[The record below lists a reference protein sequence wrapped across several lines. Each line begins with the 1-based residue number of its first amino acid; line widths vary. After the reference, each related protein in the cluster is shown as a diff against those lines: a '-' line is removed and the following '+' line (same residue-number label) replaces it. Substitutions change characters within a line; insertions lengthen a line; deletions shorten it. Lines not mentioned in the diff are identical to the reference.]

1 MKNLFKLT
9 SAAAVLVAMTS
20 CSSDILS
27 DGVNGSDAANGK
39 KTLIVTQEGMGNGYT
54 TTRSVADASTKLNWE
69 RGDMIKVYDGTVYM
83 WDGYRFDGKA
93 FTIFT
98 DEDLADGAAAY
109 ALYPFGN
116 NDGVEDYP
124 NTLADIGGVSQTDW
138 HKGGDITA
146 EMEIPH
152 TLHYY
157 EGVMNDGKTPAY
169 WCNIPQWGT
178 VKSTDG
184 KLETDLKWMTA
195 MLQVNLAN
203 VPGNAKA
210 MKVTAWQ
217 EPAMI
222 HLLKVSGNFV
232 AVLDKENPENTQLE
246 TKDLGS
252 ATEAGN
258 ETTVDITNVD
268 ERSLVVDLTDA
279 EKDKSVIYVPIVT
292 MRNAV
297 IKIQYYTDAEMTD
310 EIKDGTNAPK
320 ILKQKNYER
329 GKYYPTKEYNLGIA
343 GATPSDITKVLAS
356 ESWQS
361 EAEGGVATLT
371 TTKTTTVTPSSDYI
385 IEIPKLSGES
395 TIVLNLEGYTGGKL
409 LIQDEKAENPFT
421 GTFVL
426 NVKNNDNKDIEINL
440 PGAAVELKGDY
451 DQTTKVFAKSMA
463 VAKQDVQGW
472 TATTLSALEAA
483 GTKNYVIGEG
493 VTQGAFNGW
502 AGLETLTVNGKVTG
516 AIDLKA
522 LTTDVK
528 VTIAGTKDAPAVV
541 GGAVD
546 TNGEVS
552 ASYATVDGMLR
563 SGKGNA
569 TVSNTKVTT
578 SVVAPLG
585 NITFEESTADQN
597 LWAPK
602 GKVTVTGIS
611 SCGTITAGNGV
622 DITAATDA
630 DDATKHTTIT
640 GINATAGDVNISG
653 TGLTASG
660 EIKAVKGNVTI
671 SGENNLHEAGLI
683 TAGEKFT
690 LTGKSKAA
698 TVVAKTAEINVD
710 GKDNNFAAVTTT
722 LTVKSNMTLTQGYIG
737 KIVNAG
743 SADITVTLGD
753 KYNAVK
759 ETEGEKAVK
768 FTESKWNNGT
778 AVATKDIKNYIDK
791 NIYTATQL
799 AFIDKV
805 VTAPTD
811 GFTLQNTINLD
822 NGEKWPMPALKCDF
836 NGNGKTI
843 KNLKVAG
850 GDNGAGLFLTAEKTG
865 GVKIE
870 KLTIEGAD
878 VQGKSG
884 KGNVGT
890 LVGTAN
896 SNITVEDV
904 IINNASV
911 TVAGNADNVG
921 GFIGYAKGESTFTG
935 SDAGKLA
942 GTFTK
947 IQGRNNL
954 GGLVGKADKKFAIT
968 KAGITIVDFDSN
980 GAVESPNVVTDEADA
995 KRGSVGMYVGRVEA
1009 GASTIDA
1016 AIKASQGKAVS
1027 DHRIDLGFRM
1037 NFSVHTDNKFYFYC
1051 GNGGTEVGMV
1061 IGAGA
1066 TVQIGSSASNT
1077 YSAFETPKCVETVA
1091 DIADEAKAYDKYVK
1105 AGAEDY
1111 K

>member
-27 DGVNGSDAANGK
+27 DGVNGPDSANGK
-39 KTLIVTQEGMGNGYT
+39 KTLIVTQEGMVNGYT
-54 TTRSVADASTKLNWE
+54 TTRAVADASTKLNWE

-83 WDGYRFDGKA
+83 WDGYRFDGNA

-109 ALYPFGN
+109 ALYPFGS
-116 NDGVEDYP
+116 NDGVEAYP
-124 NTLADIGGVSQTDW
+124 NTLVGAKPIGGVFQTDW

-146 EMEIPH
+146 EMEIPQR
-152 TLHYY
+152 LYYY

-203 VPGNAKA
+203 VPGNAA
-210 MKVTAWQ
+210 LMRITAWQ

-222 HLLKVSGNFV
+222 HNLKLSGNFV

-246 TKDLGS
+246 TQDLG
-252 ATEAGN
+252 TLGAGF
-258 ETTVDITNVD
+258 EDAL
-268 ERSLVVDLTDA
+268 EVDLTGA
-279 EKDKSVIYVPIVT
+279 EKDKSVIYVPIAT

-297 IKIQYYTDAEMTD
+297 IKIQYYSDLAKTN
-310 EIKDGTNAPK
+310 EIIDGSNAPK

-343 GATPSDITKVLAS
+343 GATPSAITKVLAS

-371 TTKTTTVTPSSDYI
+371 TTRTTEVTPSGSGDEDYI
-385 IEIPKLSGES
+385 IEIPKMSGES
-395 TIVLNLEGYTGGKL
+395 TIVLNLEGYNGGKL
-409 LIQDEKAENPFT
+409 LIQDVKAEDPFT
-421 GTFVL
+421 GTIVL
-426 NVKNNDNKDIEINL
+426 NVKDNGDQKIEINL

-451 DQTTKVFAKSMA
+451 DQETKVFAKSMA

-472 TATTLSALEAA
+472 TDTNLSTLEAA

-516 AIDLKA
+516 AIDLTA

-541 GGAVD
+541 GGAVN

-552 ASYATVDGMLR
+552 ASHATVGGMLR

-569 TVSNTKVTT
+569 TVSNTKVET
-578 SVVAPLG
+578 SVATPLG
-585 NITFEESTADQN
+585 DITFVESTAAQN

-611 SCGTITAGNGV
+611 TCAAITAGTGV
-622 DITAATDA
+622 DITAAVKA
-630 DDATKHTTIT
+630 GDATKHTKIT
-640 GINATAGDVNISG
+640 SVITAAGDINISG
-653 TGLTASG
+653 TGLKATGTITAT
-660 EIKAVKGNVTI
+660 KGNVTI
-671 SGENNLHEAGLI
+671 SGENDLHEAGLI

-710 GKDNNFAAVTTT
+710 GNSDNFAAVTTS
-722 LTVKSNMTLTQGYIG
+722 LSVKSNMTLTQGYIG

-759 ETEGEKAVK
+759 ETEGSHKVK
-768 FTESKWNNGT
+768 FTESKWNNGI

-805 VTAPTD
+805 ETAPTD
-811 GFTLQNTINLD
+811 GFTLQNTIDLN
-822 NGEKWPMPALKCDF
+822 NGEKWPMPALKCAF

-843 KNLKVAG
+843 KNLKVVSTKN
-850 GDNGAGLFLTAEKTG
+850 DGAGLFLTAENAS
-865 GVKIE
+865 GVKIQ

-890 LVGTAN
+890 LVGTAK

-935 SDAGKLA
+935 SGAGKLA

-947 IQGRNNL
+947 IQGRHNL
-954 GGLVGKADKKFAIT
+954 GGLVGLAEKKFAIE

-995 KRGSVGMYVGRVEA
+995 KRGSVGMYVGRVEG

-1016 AIKASQGKAVS
+1016 ALKVSQGKAVS

-1037 NFSVHTDNKFYFYC
+1037 NFSVNTDNKFYFYC

-1061 IGAGA
+1061 TGTGA
-1066 TVQIGSSASNT
+1066 TVQIGSSTSNT
-1077 YSAFETPKCVETVA
+1077 YSAFDAPKCVETVA
-1091 DIADEAKAYDKYVK
+1091 DIADEDKAYNKYVK